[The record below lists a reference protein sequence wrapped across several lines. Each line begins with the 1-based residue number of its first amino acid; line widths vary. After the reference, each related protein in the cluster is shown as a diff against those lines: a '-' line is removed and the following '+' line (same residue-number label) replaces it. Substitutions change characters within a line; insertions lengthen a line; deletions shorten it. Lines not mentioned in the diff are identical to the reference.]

1 MKQLMELARLKFAL
15 GRSYAEIAGAL
26 GVARSTV
33 QEAVKRFGSAGL
45 TWPLPTELD
54 EDALY
59 ARLYPPA
66 VAQPN
71 RTLRCL
77 RRSWDAKG

>member
-33 QEAVKRFGSAGL
+33 QEAVK
-45 TWPLPTELD
+45 LPFEIRQSLAD
-54 EDALY
+54 D
-59 ARLYPPA
+59 
-66 VAQPN
+66 
-71 RTLRCL
+71 
-77 RRSWDAKG
+77 